1 MPGKRLASE
10 IEASLAFVHRAN
22 IQRYKHLL
30 KSELTN
36 DERALIV
43 SRIAEEESALHRLGN
58 ETF

>member
-30 KSELTN
+30 KNELTS
-36 DERALIV
+36 DERAAIV
-43 SRIAEEESALHRLGN
+43 NRIAEEETALRRLGS
-58 ETF
+58 EPF